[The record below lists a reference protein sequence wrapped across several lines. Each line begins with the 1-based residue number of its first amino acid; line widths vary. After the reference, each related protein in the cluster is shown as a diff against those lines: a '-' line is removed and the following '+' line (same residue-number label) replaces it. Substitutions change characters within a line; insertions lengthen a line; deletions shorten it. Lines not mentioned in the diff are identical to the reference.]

1 MGMAVVI
8 VALVGLGGQA
18 IRGNRTV
25 TQQQDEAAAHAAFLD
40 NAFYRCL
47 DVQARSLV
55 SPGQPVTLD
64 VRPGQPIKPDLAGL
78 SVLVTMLKAVG
89 SWITVA
95 SPPTKAVAD
104 LSLRQVASGDGAC
117 LGTVVVV
124 HYAQPHNGVRIRV
137 GSGAQVAGTGPPPAP
152 PL

>member
-1 MGMAVVI
+1 
-8 VALVGLGGQA
+8 
-18 IRGNRTV
+18 V
-25 TQQQDEAAAHAAFLD
+25 T
-40 NAFYRCL
+40 

-78 SVLVTMLKAVG
+78 SVLVTMLKGVG
-89 SWITVA
+89 SGITIA

-104 LSLRQVASGDGAC
+104 LSLRKVASGDRAR
-117 LGTVVVV
+117 LGGVVVAYSTQA
-124 HYAQPHNGVRIRV
+124 HDGVRIRV
-137 GSGAQVAGTGPPPAP
+137 GSGANVAGTRPPPAP